1 MNPTEPSPPGG
12 AKLDSSDLLVAEF
25 KYITESAFQANEDRA
40 RVSQFF
46 FVTFGTFIAAIFS
59 TQLENVSLETI
70 YTAFAIAFFVVTC
83 LGGLT
88 LLQLARL
95 RAAWFECAWAM
106 NQIKDVAIQAEPALA
121 AYFRWTAQTLPPVFK
136 PNSVGFYL
144 ALIVAILGGL
154 TMGSA
159 ITFFGLARGATE
171 VPWGWALSGGLL
183 ALAALVVFCYWLP
196 LRQPSQ
202 PRQSTPAAG

>member
-1 MNPTEPSPPGG
+1 MNATDPPSKGQ
-12 AKLDSSDLLVAEF
+12 ARLDASDLLIAEF
-25 KYITESAFQANEDRA
+25 NYIAESAFQANEDRA

-59 TQLENVSLETI
+59 TQLTNISLETI
-70 YTAFAIAFFVVTC
+70 YTAFAIAFCVVTF

-95 RAAWFECAWAM
+95 RSAWFECARAM
-106 NQIKDVAIQAEPALA
+106 NQIKERAFQEQPDLA
-121 AYFRWTAQTLPPVFK
+121 AYFRWTSKTLPVVFK

-144 ALIVAILGGL
+144 ALMVATLGGL

-159 ITFFGLARGATE
+159 ITFYALAQGAAD
-171 VPWGWALSGGLL
+171 VPWGGAISGGLV
-183 ALAALVVFCYWLP
+183 ALAALVFFFYWLP
-196 LRQPSQ
+196 LNLPGRQSQ
-202 PRQSTPAAG
+202 PGEAAG